1 VPKVGERTL
10 PVVRMGSTSTEST
23 ERAEKV
29 RRSEDKVFVRRVYIE
44 NFKSVKR
51 LELELSPGINVL
63 VGPNASGKTNI
74 LEALDFLRRALIDY
88 AGRIPYTPHI
98 PKYWSGR
105 DLIYG
110 RDPGRTVVLGFTL
123 EHYHIA
129 GEEEHSVCRQ
139 TVDFKAYFRYSP
151 QLDTLVPFRYRVEIE
166 PEISVIDVSLNYI
179 RVDVRANVIEKL
191 QKMQQSSED
200 QFMKLPFEEMLKV
213 LEEFEFKYAAKSD
226 DRYIYEAGVRF
237 PEPLLFFQLPSLFT
251 ECVSDHFGFVC
262 TTDVFIPSKRQPD
275 FVPIVSGYCG
285 EYSKGLTV
293 PGFNVGGHS
302 PTLFE
307 LPRKALERV
316 TFVRHP
322 DIGALTEPRP
332 YQGELRLDER
342 ATNLASVLLA
352 LQGVRGGIPE
362 GISDALAKLFP
373 GFSVRISSHMGRVAL
388 VAEENGLELPP
399 PNIPDGAIKLLA
411 IMTAVE
417 LGPSILLIDEIEN
430 SMHAKM
436 LEYVVDRLNSLRI
449 PVLVATHSPTV
460 VDLVDPGRVLIVL
473 RDPERGTY
481 VERIEEP
488 GKLYEELKHLGVSL
502 SDYVFYKKTYVER

>member
-1 VPKVGERTL
+1 VPEATRITL
-10 PVVRMGSTSTEST
+10 PVVGMGSAST

-29 RRSEDKVFVRRVYIE
+29 RRFEDRVFVRRVYIE
-44 NFKSVKR
+44 NFKSVRR

-98 PKYWSGR
+98 PKYWSGK

-110 RDPGRTVVLGFTL
+110 RDPSKAVTLGFTL

-129 GEEEHSVCRQ
+129 EEGEKRSVCRQ
-139 TVDFKAYFRYSP
+139 TMDFKAYFRYNP

-166 PEISVIDVSLNYI
+166 PEISVIDVSLNRI
-179 RVDVRANVIEKL
+179 RVETKADVFEKL
-191 QKMQQSSED
+191 LSGKMVNLIVGIEVDGRS
-200 QFMKLPFEEMLKV
+200 LLK
-213 LEEFEFKYAAKSD
+213 EFELNYVKSG
-226 DRYIYEAGVRF
+226 DRYVYEAEVKF
-237 PEPLLFFQLPSLFT
+237 SEPLLFFHLFPSPLALCTF
-251 ECVSDHFGFVC
+251 ERIENVCVTIAPAPPPFGHWPV
-262 TTDVFIPSKRQPD
+262 
-275 FVPIVSGYCG
+275 VSGYC
-285 EYSKGLTV
+285 EECSDRSIAS
-293 PGFNVGGHS
+293 GFRVEDEETS

-307 LPRKALERV
+307 LPREVLMRV
-316 TFVRHP
+316 TFIRHP
-322 DIGALTEPRP
+322 DIGALAEPRP

-352 LQGVRGGIPE
+352 LQGIRGGIPE

-388 VAEENGLELPP
+388 VAKENGLELPP
-399 PNIPDGAIKLLA
+399 PNIPDGAVKLLA

-430 SMHAKM
+430 SMHARM
-436 LEYVVDRLNSLRI
+436 LEYVVDRLNGLEI
-449 PVLVATHSPTV
+449 PVLVATHSPVV
-460 VDLVDPGRVLIVL
+460 VDLVDPDRVLIVL

-488 GKLYEELKHLGVSL
+488 EKLYEELKRLGVSL

>member
-1 VPKVGERTL
+1 VVG
-10 PVVRMGSTSTEST
+10 MASAST

-29 RRSEDKVFVRRVYIE
+29 RHSEGKVFVRRVYIE

-63 VGPNASGKTNI
+63 VGPNASGKSNI
-74 LEALDFLRRALIDY
+74 LEALDFLRRALIDF
-88 AGRIPYTPHI
+88 AGRMPYTPHI

-110 RDPGRTVVLGFTL
+110 RDPGRTVTLGFTL

-129 GEEEHSVCRQ
+129 EEGEERYVCKQ
-139 TVDFKAYFRYSP
+139 TVDFKAYFRYNP

-179 RVDVRANVIEKL
+179 RVEVRANVIEKL
-191 QKMQQSSED
+191 QNLQQSSED
-200 QFMKLPFEEMLKV
+200 QFTKLQLQEILKV
-213 LEEFEFKYAAKSD
+213 LEEFAFKYAAKSD
-226 DRYIYEAGVRF
+226 DRYIYEAEVRF

-293 PGFNVGGHS
+293 PGFNVGEHS

-342 ATNLASVLLA
+342 ATNLPSVLLA

-362 GISDALAKLFP
+362 RISDALAKLFP
-373 GFSVRISSHMGRVAL
+373 GFSVKISSHMGRVAL

-399 PNIPDGAIKLLA
+399 QNIPDGAVKLLA
-411 IMTAVE
+411 IMTAAE
-417 LGPSILLIDEIEN
+417 LGPSVLLIDEIEN
-430 SMHAKM
+430 SMHARM
-436 LEYVVDRLNSLRI
+436 LEYVVDMLNSLGI
-449 PVLVATHSPTV
+449 PVLVATHSPVV
-460 VDLVDPGRVLIVL
+460 VDLVDPSRVLIVL
-473 RDPERGTY
+473 RDLERGTY

-488 GKLYEELKHLGVSL
+488 EKLYEELKRLGVSL